1 MKQTPVAL
9 MKRVNKALIIQDSVD
24 CTRTIEEVLNPN
36 IQVSDRF
43 SGLNIDK
50 SNQNDVNTTQN
61 DTIIDHR
68 EPVMI
73 SKEVNGKSNRK
84 LYTNSNS
91 KETRQTYHHPRPNV
105 TIVGDSMLK
114 HINPTQLRR
123 STRSF
128 NTQIRTFPGAKVRD
142 MEYYI
147 KPTLARAPDHLIL
160 HVGTN
165 DVRNSSPQ
173 EITNAISMLGQNIKK
188 ELPTANLVISE
199 IITRNDD
206 PSLNMKIMELSTK
219 LSQVCTNNKWKIIT
233 HRNISSD
240 HLNSY
245 GLHLSK
251 QGKAKLAQ
259 NFANYLK
266 GSH

>member
-1 MKQTPVAL
+1 M
-9 MKRVNKALIIQDSVD
+9 
-24 CTRTIEEVLNPN
+24 
-36 IQVSDRF
+36 
-43 SGLNIDK
+43 
-50 SNQNDVNTTQN
+50 NTTQN

-84 LYTNSNS
+84 HYTNS
-91 KETRQTYHHPRPNV
+91 KETRQTYHHPHPNV

-173 EITNAISMLGQNIKK
+173 EIINAISMLGQNIKK
-188 ELPTANLVISE
+188 ELPTTNLVISE

-206 PSLNMKIMELSTK
+206 PSLNMKIMELNTK
-219 LSQVCTNNKWKIIT
+219 LSQVCTNNKWKIIA

-251 QGKAKLAQ
+251 QGTAKLAQ
-259 NFANYLK
+259 NFTNYLK